1 MQTTEK
7 GLTGIAVMVSEKIK
21 CKKMFGK
28 VISSLNEIYSGKPL
42 PTFTFK
48 K

>member
-21 CKKMFGK
+21 CKTMFGI
-28 VISSLNEIYSGKPL
+28 VIPSLDEIYSGKPL